1 MVNEARYFQVP
12 LLPPPP
18 TAAAADQ
25 LKAEALHFGAV
36 FNLFLWFCF
45 ESIYAEVNSRWTFW

>member
-1 MVNEARYFQVP
+1 MVNDARYFQVP

-36 FNLFLWFCF
+36 FNLFL
-45 ESIYAEVNSRWTFW
+45 